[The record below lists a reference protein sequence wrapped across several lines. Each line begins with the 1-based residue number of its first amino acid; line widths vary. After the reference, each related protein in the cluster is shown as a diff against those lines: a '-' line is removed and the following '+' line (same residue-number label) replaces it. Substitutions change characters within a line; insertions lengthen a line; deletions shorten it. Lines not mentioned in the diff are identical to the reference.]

1 MKQPIEVVMLPTE
14 DITNLVYVSES
25 KSYHLL
31 TGKEDSTD
39 LISNLGICQHIYIT
53 VSQDVEPIKEG
64 DWYYAIVLGVKT
76 IQQCEDDEHAEECKI
91 PKFKARKIIATTD
104 PKIKTT
110 TVLGNDGTTMFTKI
124 PQVPQ
129 SFLKEFVANPDVKWE
144 VEYEDKVNPL
154 KLRRTPNG
162 ISVAKA
168 VNQALFG
175 LKPKLNKDNTILLTI
190 KTNSRCQIE

>member
-14 DITNLVYVSES
+14 DITSLIINN
-25 KSYHLL
+25 HLA
-31 TGKEDSTD
+31 TK
-39 LISNLGICQHIYIT
+39 SNLEYRPDLLEASAIIRSAITYQHLYIT
-53 VSQDVEPIKEG
+53 VSQNIEPIKG
-64 DWYYAIVLGVKT
+64 NDWFYNSWTKKVYQAKV
-76 IQQCEDDEHAEECKI
+76 DENHEAS
-91 PKFKARKIIATTD
+91 FKIIATTD
-104 PKIKTT
+104 HKLLFDTSQ
-110 TVLGNDGTTMFTKI
+110 VNDISKL
-124 PQVPQ
+124 QQ